1 MLWCRAG
8 WAILPRLKPNREDE
22 ATLSVSMFRRAF
34 DLGLKPA
41 YVAARRLIIDT
52 LERRAGIYTAGHVE
66 LEDLGLDSQDRCGHR
81 PSGWFTLHR
90 ILPIAEVSDKDV
102 FIDFGC
108 GMGRIVYQAAARYPF
123 ARVIG
128 VESSEV
134 LHRNAQ
140 ENLERTRAHLRS
152 AEVELICADAMDYQ
166 VPDDVTVV
174 YFGNPFTGPIFASV
188 IEQLVASLERSP
200 RRLRIIYFNPVE
212 DRYLRE
218 TGFQVVK
225 RSRGLRPTREWS
237 WSNSTRMYEWPLAE
251 M

>member
-1 MLWCRAG
+1 MSASL
-8 WAILPRLKPNREDE
+8 
-22 ATLSVSMFRRAF
+22 FRRAF
-34 DLGLKPA
+34 DLCLKPA
-41 YVAARRLIIDT
+41 YVALRHRIIRT

-90 ILPIAEVSDKDV
+90 ILPIAEVSDRDV

-128 VESSEV
+128 VENSEV
-134 LHRNAQ
+134 LQRIAQ
-140 ENLERTRAHLRS
+140 ENLERTRARLRS
-152 AEVELICADAMDYQ
+152 AEVQLVCADAMDYQ
-166 VPDDVTVV
+166 VPDDVTIV

-188 IEQLVASLERSP
+188 IDQLIASLERNP

-218 TGFQVVK
+218 AGFQVVR

-237 WSNSTRMYEWPLAE
+237 WSNSARMYQWSLAAR
-251 M
+251 